1 MGYTFRDIDK
11 ALMAYIEEQNFTVLQ
26 DNTEV
31 RVRTFISSPD
41 EMIAQK
47 RFPAISVE
55 PGWVIDVDPDWYKRD
70 RFEDTVVDNY
80 VSTKRITL
88 VDLFYHY
95 KIGFYVNFR
104 GHCKYL
110 EGEFLFTF
118 PRKFTIDVTDTE
130 GNIWTVPFMS
140 DSMINMDEVDGDL
153 RLYRR
158 DLIVKAHL
166 AIEKDTLTTEL
177 RAYAGI
183 QLNTTR
189 SPSDSTIINSTL
201 SLGE

>member
-11 ALMAYIEEQNFTVLQ
+11 ALMAYIEGQNFTVLQ

-31 RVRTFISSPD
+31 RVRTFVSSPD

-55 PGWVIDVDPDWYKRD
+55 PGWIIDVDPDWQKND
-70 RFEDTVVDNY
+70 SEESVIDGNNVI
-80 VSTKRITL
+80 ITRTAL
-88 VDLFYHY
+88 IDLFYHY
-95 KIGFYVNFR
+95 KIGFYVNYR

-110 EGEFLFTF
+110 EGAFLFTF

-158 DLIVKAHL
+158 DLVVKAHL
-166 AIEKDTLTTEL
+166 AIEKDTLTEAI
-177 RAYAGI
+177 RPFAGMR
-183 QLNTTR
+183 LDLTR
-189 SPSDSTIINSTL
+189 TDGSTSESSTATV
-201 SLGE
+201 